1 MAAASSNGLHPGLEP
16 RLGELCR
23 AAGERAAEELLA
35 SIRAEAVAANG
46 GKSGDVDEGEG
57 PTMKE
62 LADR

>member
-1 MAAASSNGLHPGLEP
+1 MAAASSNGLHRGLDP

-35 SIRAEAVAANG
+35 SIRAEAVDG